1 MTRRRWIA
9 DQVSGDRALLLGRNA
24 AHLAR
29 VLRAQIGQEYEIAT
43 QDGVRLGTIVEITGE
58 AVAFSLSDLP
68 DAQRNQSQIVIH
80 LYLAVFKF
88 DRFEW
93 GVEKCT
99 ELGVSA
105 IIPVIAQRTDSHLAK
120 SAASRVARWRR
131 IAREAAQQSRRDAAP
146 EISDPKR
153 VDKAIAEAPG
163 KRIVLAETER
173 ERRLADVLE
182 AGSAT
187 SFAVGPEGGWT
198 ESELALFRE
207 SGWISAS
214 LGPNILRTETAAIA
228 ALSIAQVF
236 GYF

>member
-9 DQVSGDRALLLGRNA
+9 DQMSGDRALLLGRNA
-24 AHLAR
+24 EHLSR
-29 VLRAQIGQEYEIAT
+29 VLRAQIGQQYEIAT
-43 QDGVRLGTIVEITGE
+43 PDGVRLGTIVEITAE

-68 DAQRNQSQIVIH
+68 DAQRNQSQIVTH

-93 GVEKCT
+93 AVEKCT
-99 ELGVSA
+99 ELGVGS
-105 IIPVIAQRTDSHLAK
+105 ITPVIAQRTDSHLAK
-120 SAASRVARWRR
+120 SAANRVARWQR
-131 IAREAAQQSRRDAAP
+131 IAHEAAQQSRRDAAP

-173 ERRLADVLE
+173 EQRLADLLE
-182 AGSAT
+182 AGSPT
-187 SFAVGPEGGWT
+187 SFAIGPEGGWT
-198 ESELALFRE
+198 ESELVLFRE

-214 LGPNILRTETAAIA
+214 LGPNILRAETAAIA
-228 ALSIAQVF
+228 ALSIAQAF
-236 GYF
+236 GYC

>member
-9 DQVSGDRALLLGRNA
+9 DQISGDRALLLGRNA
-24 AHLAR
+24 EHLAR
-29 VLRAQIGQEYEIAT
+29 VLRAQIGQQYEIAT
-43 QDGVRLGTIVEITGE
+43 PDGVRLGAIVEITAE

-68 DAQRNQSQIVIH
+68 EAQRNHSQIVTH

-93 GVEKCT
+93 AVEKCT
-99 ELGVSA
+99 ELGVSS

-120 SAASRVARWRR
+120 STASRVTRWRR
-131 IAREAAQQSRRDAAP
+131 IAHEAAQQSRRDAAP
-146 EISDPKR
+146 EILDPKR

-163 KRIVLAETER
+163 KRIVLAEAER
-173 ERRLADVLE
+173 ERRLADLLE
-182 AGSAT
+182 AGSPI

-198 ESELALFRE
+198 ESELRLFGE

-214 LGPNILRTETAAIA
+214 LGPNILRAETAAIT
-228 ALSIAQVF
+228 ALVIAQAF
-236 GYF
+236 GH

>member
-9 DQVSGDRALLLGRNA
+9 DQMSGDRALLLGRNA
-24 AHLAR
+24 EHLSR
-29 VLRAQIGQEYEIAT
+29 VLRAQIGQQYEIAT
-43 QDGVRLGTIVEITGE
+43 PDGVRLGTIVEITAE

-68 DAQRNQSQIVIH
+68 DAQRNQSQIVTH

-93 GVEKCT
+93 AVEKCT
-99 ELGVSA
+99 ELGVSSM
-105 IIPVIAQRTDSHLAK
+105 IPVIAQRTDSHLAK

-131 IAREAAQQSRRDAAP
+131 IALEAAQQSRRDAAP
-146 EISDPKR
+146 EILDPKR
-153 VDKAIAEAPG
+153 VNEAIAEAPG

-173 ERRLADVLE
+173 EQRLADLLE
-182 AGSAT
+182 AGSPT

-214 LGPNILRTETAAIA
+214 LGLNILRAETAAITTLA
-228 ALSIAQVF
+228 IAQAF
-236 GYF
+236 GY

>member
-9 DQVSGDRALLLGRNA
+9 DQISGDRALLLGRNA
-24 AHLAR
+24 EHLSR
-29 VLRAQIGQEYEIAT
+29 VLRAQIGQQYEIAT
-43 QDGVRLGTIVEITGE
+43 PDGVRLGAIVEITGE
-58 AVAFSLSDLP
+58 AVAFSLSELP
-68 DAQRNQSQIVIH
+68 DAERNQSQIVIH

-93 GVEKCT
+93 AVEKCT
-99 ELGVSA
+99 ELGVSSM
-105 IIPVIAQRTDSHLAK
+105 IPVIAQRTDSHLAK

-131 IAREAAQQSRRDAAP
+131 IAHEAAQQSRRDAAP
-146 EISDPKR
+146 EILDPRR
-153 VDKAIAEAPG
+153 VDKATAEAPG

-173 ERRLADVLE
+173 EQRLADLLE
-182 AGSAT
+182 AGSPT

-214 LGPNILRTETAAIA
+214 LGPNVLRAETAAIT
-228 ALSIAQVF
+228 ALAIAQAF
-236 GYF
+236 GY